1 MSSEGGSGDT
11 SKQIIDTFKVRRM
24 ALRSRI
30 TPVFNGYK
38 AVVQDPKALYEDMVI
53 TKHHVRKYEMDL
65 VKHKFPEEHDLAL
78 LVGR

>member
-1 MSSEGGSGDT
+1 M
-11 SKQIIDTFKVRRM
+11 
-24 ALRSRI
+24 
-30 TPVFNGYK
+30 FNGYK

-65 VKHKFPEEHDLAL
+65 VKHMFPEEHDLAL